1 MGTARQIN
9 CGFLAWPFVQNQR
22 SPLAPSRGALQ
33 VSNSAINAEPNV
45 PEDGADLRARH
56 HFTGLYKARLGGKC

>member
-9 CGFLAWPFVQNQR
+9 SGSLALPFVQNQS

-33 VSNSAINAEPNV
+33 VSNSAINVEPNV
-45 PEDGADLRARH
+45 PEHGADLRARH
-56 HFTGLYKARLGGKC
+56 DSAGLYKARLSGKC